1 MKNKNVLSSE
11 DYLVSCGYGVSFKGF
26 EYLVYILNNYK
37 SIRNYNIT
45 SIYNEIAT
53 KYNTTYTRVERNIR
67 YLINLKTK
75 NSCKKEIANLIY
87 DYNKKKG
94 E

>member
-37 SIRNYNIT
+37 SIRNYKIT
-45 SIYNEIAT
+45 DIYNEIAD
-53 KYNTTYTRVERNIR
+53 KYNTTNKRVERNIR
-67 YLINLKTK
+67 FVINEQGY
-75 NSCKKEIANLIY
+75 NSNKKVIANLIY
-87 DYNKKKG
+87 DFNKKRG

>member
-1 MKNKNVLSSE
+1 MKKKKVLLVE
-11 DYLVSCGYGVSFKGF
+11 DYLVENGYGISFKGF
-26 EYLVYILNNYK
+26 DYLSYILNNYK
-37 SIRNYNIT
+37 SISNYNIT

-67 YLINLKTK
+67 YLINLKNK

-87 DYNKKKG
+87 DFNKKKG